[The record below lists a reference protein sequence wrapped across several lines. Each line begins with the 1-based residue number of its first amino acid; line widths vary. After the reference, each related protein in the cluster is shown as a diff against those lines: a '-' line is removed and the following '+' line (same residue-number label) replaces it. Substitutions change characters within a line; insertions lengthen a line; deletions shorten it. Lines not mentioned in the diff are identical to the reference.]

1 MFALRE
7 VADPSRRYMFPVR
20 GGDVLHMH
28 GACQQLFQ
36 HSLLKEDK
44 ALSPRREE
52 ARGTARGKRGGEEER
67 GTKGGGER
75 GQRGEQGRGARG
87 AGLMDKCGMQGG
99 RVSLVFKKSLG
110 AAGAGDGK
118 V

>member
-7 VADPSRRYMFPVR
+7 VAEPSRRYMFPVR

-44 ALSPRREE
+44 AASPRRRQEL
-52 ARGTARGKRGGEEER
+52 AGGESGETGE
-67 GTKGGGER
+67 GQPGAAGG
-75 GQRGEQGRGARG
+75 GQRGEEEERSGV
-87 AGLMDKCGMQGG
+87 MDKRGMQGG

-110 AAGAGDGK
+110 AAGAGDSE
-118 V
+118 VSA